1 MWILNFLP
9 DSFLIFVTHAITSL
23 GALGIIIGFT
33 LGMIPLIKQ
42 YSSTIKIV
50 STIILL
56 AGIYLEG
63 GLSTELEW
71 RKRVAEMEEKVKI
84 VEKKVVVTNTKIKDK
99 IVVVNRLIEKK
110 GKDNVQYI
118 DREVVKYD
126 STCVIPKEFVKAV
139 NDAATKVEGGANE

>member
-9 DSFLIFVTHAITSL
+9 DSFLIFVTHAITAL

-33 LGMIPLIKQ
+33 LGMMPLIKQ
-42 YSSTIKIV
+42 YGSTIKII
-50 STIILL
+50 STVILL

-71 RKRVAEMEEKVKI
+71 RRRVAEMEEKVKI

-126 STCVIPKEFVKAV
+126 NTCVIPKEFVKAV
-139 NDAATKVEGGANE
+139 NSAATKVEGGTNE